1 MQMKNWLTVLF
12 LGTALLVWGQKKE
25 PVTVLGTGDTL
36 DLSIAP
42 ISLNEVVLSNK
53 KIGVDELISKARAAV
68 GKHYLK
74 QPPQE
79 IQYFIRR
86 SDYTQQNTNFTL
98 KKSTDPAFDPTFF
111 KNLAQSIP
119 TRSDVHKEGIF
130 RAAIGNANTG
140 LQTEMVK
147 GMILEDEDKNFDIAN
162 IEEQLEKKIAKGLE
176 AGHFFKVKSGVFGKK
191 LKEDDFEFSSKKA
204 KDSTKTPEQLTQE
217 RIKRSAGQAMQAQ
230 GWRKEMDE
238 AAFYSEDGQV
248 AVFENYKK
256 YRFQI
261 IDYRWYQNDWVYVVR
276 FEPKSGASFNGTL
289 WINETDY
296 AVVQYK
302 FNNLKPTKSFALLGI
317 AYKVTGYKGHYIYKP
332 NTQGG
337 YQLHVGMLRK
347 EAWVRVDRPLSMM
360 ERKSRTIGSKKLNEV
375 DFNVDFKAT
384 SQEEFTYLLQAQK
397 PLKSEEI
404 STWKPNHQIEWTKL
418 NSYDKLFWGPALQLP
433 PNESM
438 EAFKLSKVN

>member
-53 KIGVDELISKARAAV
+53 KIEVDELISKARAAV

-147 GMILEDEDKNFDIAN
+147 GMILEDEDKTFDIAN

-296 AVVQYK
+296 SVVQYK

-347 EAWVRVDRPLSMM
+347 EAWIRVDRPLSMM

-384 SQEEFTYLLQAQK
+384 KQEEFTYLLQAQK

-404 STWKPNHQIEWTKL
+404 LTWKPNHQIEWTKL
-418 NSYDKLFWGPALQLP
+418 NSYDKSFWGPALQLP